1 MVTAGYDVG
10 GAHLKVALAEGGTVT
25 AVGQIACPLWE
36 GVERLDEAIRA
47 ARPLIERAQQ
57 HAITMTG
64 EMCELFP
71 DRKSGVL
78 ELIERLELLLGKDLR
93 VYMGPRGFGSIQEAR
108 VDPTA
113 VGSMNFF
120 ATAECAARHI
130 RNALVID
137 MGSTTTDI
145 IAVVAGRAVAHGLND
160 GDRLATGEL
169 VYTGLTRTDVS
180 VVAGE
185 ARLQTRTQ
193 RLAAGNFAN
202 MADVRRVLGGLPD
215 GVDQHRTADGRGTSL
230 EESLARFA
238 RCFGR
243 DRADATLEEWRAAA
257 REIADRQM
265 HEILKAVGEVVAVTP
280 LPDDAPIIS
289 AGIGAEA
296 VTELATELNRPSRTF
311 GDLIGAAE
319 DCRTWATRCAP
330 ASSVAMLA
338 HRDGDG

>member
-1 MVTAGYDVG
+1 MY
-10 GAHLKVALAEGGTVT
+10 
-25 AVGQIACPLWE
+25 
-36 GVERLDEAIRA
+36 
-47 ARPLIERAQQ
+47 
-57 HAITMTG
+57 
-64 EMCELFP
+64 
-71 DRKSGVL
+71 KS
-78 ELIERLELLLGKDLR
+78 
-93 VYMGPRGFGSIQEAR
+93 
-108 VDPTA
+108 
-113 VGSMNFF
+113 
-120 ATAECAARHI
+120 H
-130 RNALVID
+130 
-137 MGSTTTDI
+137 
-145 IAVVAGRAVAHGLND
+145 
-160 GDRLATGEL
+160 
-169 VYTGLTRTDVS
+169 
-180 VVAGE
+180 AGE